1 MRGIYFKKEKRKSM
15 GLLVQNFL
23 SITIWFKSFKSSQRY
38 NIQTHAKKKSLSM
51 AKVRYKNDTSKT
63 KIHFSYITRTTMNKY
78 NIDTMYRLKP
88 QNPSTDRC

>member
-38 NIQTHAKKKSLSM
+38 NIQTHAKKKVSAWL
-51 AKVRYKNDTSKT
+51 RYGT
-63 KIHFSYITRTTMNKY
+63 KMTQVKQKYILVT
-78 NIDTMYRLKP
+78 
-88 QNPSTDRC
+88 